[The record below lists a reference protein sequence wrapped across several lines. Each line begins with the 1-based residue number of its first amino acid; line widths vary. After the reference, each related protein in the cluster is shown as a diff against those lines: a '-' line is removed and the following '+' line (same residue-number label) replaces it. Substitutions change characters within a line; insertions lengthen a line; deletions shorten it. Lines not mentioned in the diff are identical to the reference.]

1 MASSSYSSSSTIFID
16 SSSKVIITDEDFK
29 NFHGVDRK
37 LFLRLVSD
45 IGHEPRRATLFMA
58 LFLWFEKTAKDFT
71 LISKLLQWPHALLT
85 DLTNETAL
93 VFTCIDS
100 TDCLT
105 KSNVNLKYFD
115 LPLTQKI
122 TNSGIS
128 LHFVHRNRVGIKQ
141 AIVEVMK
148 NVCDRAFDDIVVQY
162 LLQKKAEKE
171 QNLMKQEGVYYNV
184 NAGFTVAVLPPPPQ
198 HAVVPPLAPPLQV
211 VESGFGDAFGVRVLN
226 NNEVWERKD
235 VVAADD
241 RTIFLTF
248 SKGYPISESE
258 IHEFFFR
265 RYGDVIEGVLMQ
277 EVVSVE
283 EQPLYARMVL
293 RPGFIHMMEAILEGP
308 ARKSK
313 FCINGKHLW
322 ARKYVRKTSKSP
334 SPAAISPATSLPN
347 IPRESIRLLN

>member
-1 MASSSYSSSSTIFID
+1 MASFSYSSSSSIFID

-29 NFHGVDRK
+29 NFHGIDRK

-45 IGHEPRRATLFMA
+45 IVHEPRRATLFMA

-85 DLTNETAL
+85 DLTNEAAL
-93 VFTCIDS
+93 VYTCIDS
-100 TDCLT
+100 SDCLT
-105 KSNVNLKYFD
+105 KNNVNLKYFD

-128 LHFVHRNRVGIKQ
+128 LHFIHRNRIGIKQ
-141 AIVEVMK
+141 AIVELMK

-162 LLQKKAEKE
+162 LLQKKAQRE
-171 QNLMKQEGVYYNV
+171 QNLMKQGGVYCNV
-184 NAGFTVAVLPPPPQ
+184 SAGFEVAVLPLPPQ
-198 HAVVPPLAPPLQV
+198 NVMVPPLAPPLQ
-211 VESGFGDAFGVRVLN
+211 GRGGAFDVMVL

-235 VVAADD
+235 VIVTADD

-248 SKGYPISESE
+248 SKGYPISDTE
-258 IHEFFFR
+258 IREFFFR

-277 EVVSVE
+277 EVASVE

-293 RPGFIHMMEAILEGP
+293 RPEFIHMMEVILEGP

-322 ARKYVRKTSKSP
+322 ARKYVRKTTKLLSP
-334 SPAAISPATSLPN
+334 AISPATSLPN
-347 IPRESIRLLN
+347 IPRESIRFLN